1 MLDRLSVFAGGF
13 TADAPAVICGDDGAD
28 EVDVAMVLDGLV
40 ARSMVDAD
48 PARTRTR
55 YSLLET
61 LRQFGEDRLLAS
73 GDTEALR
80 ARHARYFLELAGDA
94 RRRLSTP
101 QAGDAMTVFVDE
113 WDNLRVAF
121 DWLASSGDVDGAL
134 RLVLAAYWFAVLA
147 GQNELLP
154 WAERAI
160 VLDGARDHS
169 LWSAAA
175 GATAVIRSF
184 TGYLVGVD
192 TLASEALHEEEHVG
206 HPPRFEPVWALEHA
220 RWLQGKTDLSLEA
233 LPTIERIA
241 ERDQD
246 PLQLAWARFQRA
258 LAYQATDL
266 AGVGSFADDAVR
278 DAEASGNPHQPAF
291 AYFRAAR
298 RRCRPSRRRAGPSR
312 LRPGPAV
319 VRYGR
324 QPPGVPGRSAVLG
337 DGGTRRPA
345 PRGPLTGP

>member
-1 MLDRLSVFAGGF
+1 MVASTGRCRRPSIGPTTCSSRASVRCSIGCRCSPAASPP
-13 TADAPAVICGDDGAD
+13 TPLAVICGDDGAD
-28 EVDVAMVLDGLV
+28 EVDVAIVLDGLV
-40 ARSMVDAD
+40 ARSVVDAD

-154 WAERAI
+154 GGACI

-206 HPPRFEPVWALEHA
+206 HPLASNRFGPWVMLAGSRERRTSPSKLSRRLSGSPSVIKTPCS
-220 RWLQGKTDLSLEA
+220 WL
-233 LPTIERIA
+233 
-241 ERDQD
+241 ERDSS
-246 PLQLAWARFQRA
+246 
-258 LAYQATDL
+258 
-266 AGVGSFADDAVR
+266 AGS
-278 DAEASGNPHQPAF
+278 P
-291 AYFRAAR
+291 
-298 RRCRPSRRRAGPSR
+298 
-312 LRPGPAV
+312 
-319 VRYGR
+319 
-324 QPPGVPGRSAVLG
+324 
-337 DGGTRRPA
+337 TKRRPLA
-345 PRGPLTGP
+345 LVASPTTRCATPKRVEIPTSLPSPT